1 MPLLKQSR
9 QIFKIIQSQKD
20 SAKFWIQNA
29 PVQWDNEIPM
39 FSVRII
45 VAAFGAKGVFRGE
58 WNCNV
63 SGELEPYWGSTIITS
78 LNDSDSCNLSGTSG
92 ILHSVPTVHS
102 LTLEFRSYQNKNMWP
117 STRTKLTTRPLSAL
131 PTSTSLLS
139 WGLLWSSTVGAVKRP
154 EAKHKAF
161 LIQGARD
168 WMFVFPPPIYMWKHN
183 PQYDGVRMW
192 ELWEVISSRE

>member
-1 MPLLKQSR
+1 MGMQIKFKSLIRKKFKEILKCQEMPLLKQSR

-63 SGELEPYWGSTIITS
+63 SGELEPY
-78 LNDSDSCNLSGTSG
+78 
-92 ILHSVPTVHS
+92 
-102 LTLEFRSYQNKNMWP
+102 
-117 STRTKLTTRPLSAL
+117 
-131 PTSTSLLS
+131 
-139 WGLLWSSTVGAVKRP
+139 
-154 EAKHKAF
+154 
-161 LIQGARD
+161 
-168 WMFVFPPPIYMWKHN
+168 
-183 PQYDGVRMW
+183 
-192 ELWEVISSRE
+192 